1 MIPDSPTPKRDI
13 AADKMVAA
21 IQKRRAAELELA
33 AALQMELL
41 LPVPPPPALQASYY
55 RGE

>member
-1 MIPDSPTPKRDI
+1 MIPDSPKRDV